1 MKYKGFYLND
11 KKDGKWQQWDE
22 SGNIEIDGTYY
33 NDIKWTGN
41 FKDGMYYKGKM
52 ASKIEEYYDNGALK
66 AAVSYT
72 HLTLPTIYSV

>member
-22 SGNIEIDGTYY
+22 SGKIEIDGTYY

-52 ASKIEEYYDNGALK
+52 ASK
-66 AAVSYT
+66 S
-72 HLTLPTIYSV
+72 